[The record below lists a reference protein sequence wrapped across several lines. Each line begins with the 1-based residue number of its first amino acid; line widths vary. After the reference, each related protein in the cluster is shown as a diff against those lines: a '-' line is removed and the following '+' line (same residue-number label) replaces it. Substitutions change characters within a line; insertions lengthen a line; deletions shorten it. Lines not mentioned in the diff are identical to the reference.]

1 MDASLE
7 RQRLV
12 RLLLLWRLRQQER
25 QRLRRSRSC
34 WVRPI
39 LLRRDQCGEY
49 HTLVQEMRASDPEAH
64 QRYFRMSVGDFDELL
79 EKVRNK
85 IEKAYTQ
92 LRDPISPGERLAV
105 TLRYIFL

>member
-1 MDASLE
+1 MLLSSASALCDCCCCGDFG
-7 RQRLV
+7 
-12 RLLLLWRLRQQER
+12 
-25 QRLRRSRSC
+25 SRNGSGFANHGPAGC
-34 WVRPI
+34 DLYYCAEISVEIR
-39 LLRRDQCGEY
+39 Y

-92 LRDPISPGERLAV
+92 NGNRNCNAWSQHNTYGLW
-105 TLRYIFL
+105 